1 VAMEVEVAPPTTTAT
16 GNGSAQ
22 LFARINH
29 TATATTTA
37 NTCENKSNNSQKP
50 SEQRQKSAEERHGHA
65 YKMCLVSSSAH
76 IPSHGVN
83 IKWYGEAQPKIFTK
97 LKTST
102 L

>member
-1 VAMEVEVAPPTTTAT
+1 MEVEVAPPTTTAT

-29 TATATTTA
+29 TATATATTTA

>member
-1 VAMEVEVAPPTTTAT
+1 VEVEVAPPTTTAT

-50 SEQRQKSAEERHGHA
+50 GNYVPGAAWLTFQLA
-65 YKMCLVSSSAH
+65 L
-76 IPSHGVN
+76 
-83 IKWYGEAQPKIFTK
+83 
-97 LKTST
+97 L
-102 L
+102 